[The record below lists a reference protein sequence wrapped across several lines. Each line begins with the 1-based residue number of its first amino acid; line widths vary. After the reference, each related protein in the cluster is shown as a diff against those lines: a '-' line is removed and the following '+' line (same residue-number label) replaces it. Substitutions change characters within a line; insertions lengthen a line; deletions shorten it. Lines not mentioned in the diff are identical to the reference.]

1 MKQNRLLII
10 ISLILVFVIFGITQ
24 NIKVNGQDI
33 SSGSSSEIL
42 PSSDFVGFW
51 QGKNPVPEFSSTSL
65 ANCETL
71 VDCPQK
77 NIHCDHEKLYLVQT
91 CDMCARCSKASHI
104 ITLKLCLTDGKIQG
118 TVQQSGIL
126 NKGTIISQIV
136 FAPSNV
142 VLNIQDNKGRLSTL
156 TLKLLEG
163 KKLHGTFSYGLGFN
177 ARKLKTSGC
186 G

>member
-1 MKQNRLLII
+1 VKKKVLIVFI
-10 ISLILVFVIFGITQ
+10 ILFSLTLACIVEGQETSIILDNNFIGT
-24 NIKVNGQDI
+24 
-33 SSGSSSEIL
+33 
-42 PSSDFVGFW
+42 W

-71 VDCPQK
+71 IDCPQK
-77 NIHCDHEKLYLVQT
+77 NIHCDHEELYLVQT
-91 CDMCARCSKASHI
+91 CDMCARCSKASHT
-104 ITLKLCLTDGKIQG
+104 ITLKLCIVDGQIQG
-118 TVQQSGIL
+118 TVQQGGIL
-126 NKGTIISQIV
+126 NKGTIISQTV

-177 ARKLKTSGC
+177 ARKLKTSNC

>member
-1 MKQNRLLII
+1 MERNKLITLVF
-10 ISLILVFVIFGITQ
+10 LILFSVTFASTE
-24 NIKVNGQDI
+24 NVNVKGQETSI
-33 SSGSSSEIL
+33 IL
-42 PSSDFVGFW
+42 DNNFIGTW

-77 NIHCDHEKLYLVQT
+77 NIHCDHEELYLVQT
-91 CDMCARCSKASHI
+91 CDMCARCVKASHT
-104 ITLKLCLTDGKIQG
+104 ITLKLCISDGKIHG
-118 TVQQSGIL
+118 TVQHSGIL
-126 NKGTIISQIV
+126 NKGTIISQTV

-156 TLKLLEG
+156 TLKLLDEG
-163 KKLHGTFSYGLGFN
+163 KKLHGTFSYGIGFN
-177 ARKLKTSGC
+177 ARKLKTTDC